1 MSFSDPG
8 FLFSSRAT
16 DSERLAAQMEAERR
30 MEAARAAY
38 RRATWVVVLAMIYLA
53 LPSGLE
59 VWHWHVVAGAGLLVL
74 VFGIVM
80 AMNGAVKNALI
91 SLLFAGL
98 ILPGW
103 VLMAPKVI
111 STAREQSLII
121 LREWQRVF

>member
-16 DSERLAAQMEAERR
+16 DSERFAAQLEAERR
-30 MEAARAAY
+30 MQAAQVAY

-53 LPSGLE
+53 IPAGLE
-59 VWHWHVVAGAGLLVL
+59 AWHWHVVAGAGLLVL
-74 VFGIVM
+74 LFGVVM
-80 AMNGAVKNALI
+80 ALNGAVKNALV
-91 SLLFAGL
+91 SLLFAAV

-111 STAREQSLII
+111 SIAREQSLII

>member
-1 MSFSDPG
+1 
-8 FLFSSRAT
+8 
-16 DSERLAAQMEAERR
+16 
-30 MEAARAAY
+30 
-38 RRATWVVVLAMIYLA
+38 
-53 LPSGLE
+53 
-59 VWHWHVVAGAGLLVL
+59 
-74 VFGIVM
+74 
-80 AMNGAVKNALI
+80 VKNALI

>member
-8 FLFSSRAT
+8 FLFSSRPT
-16 DSERLAAQMEAERR
+16 DNERLAARLEAERR
-30 MEAARAAY
+30 VEAACAGY
-38 RRATWVVVLAMIYLA
+38 RRATWVVVLTMIYLA
-53 LPSGLE
+53 LPTGLDA
-59 VWHWHVVAGAGLLVL
+59 WHWHVVAGAGVLVL
-74 VFGIVM
+74 TFGIVM
-80 AMNGAVKNALI
+80 ALNGAVKNALI
-91 SLLFAGL
+91 SLLFAAV

>member
-8 FLFSSRAT
+8 FLFSNRAT
-16 DSERLAAQMEAERR
+16 DSERLAAQLEAERR
-30 MEAARAAY
+30 DQVARAAY
-38 RRATWVVVLAMIYLA
+38 RRATWVVVLTMIYLA
-53 LPSGLE
+53 LPIGLE
-59 VWHWHVVAGAGLLVL
+59 VWHWHVVAGAGLLILLLGV
-74 VFGIVM
+74 VM

-91 SLLFAGL
+91 SLLFAAV

-103 VLMAPKVI
+103 VLMSPKVI

>member
-1 MSFSDPG
+1 MSFNDPG
-8 FLFSSRAT
+8 FLFSNRPT
-16 DSERLAAQMEAERR
+16 DNERLAAQLQAERR
-30 MEAARAAY
+30 VEAARAGY

-80 AMNGAVKNALI
+80 AVNGALKNALI

-111 STAREQSLII
+111 SVAREQSLII

>member
-16 DSERLAAQMEAERR
+16 DNERLAAQLEAERR
-30 MEAARAAY
+30 RDAAQAAY
-38 RRATWVVVLAMIYLA
+38 RRATWVVVLTMIYLA
-53 LPSGLE
+53 LPIGLE
-59 VWHWHVVAGAGLLVL
+59 AWHWHVVAGAGFLVL
-74 VFGIVM
+74 LFGVLM
-80 AMNGAVKNALI
+80 VLNGAVKNGLI
-91 SLLFAGL
+91 SLLFAAV

-103 VLMAPKVI
+103 VLMSPKVI